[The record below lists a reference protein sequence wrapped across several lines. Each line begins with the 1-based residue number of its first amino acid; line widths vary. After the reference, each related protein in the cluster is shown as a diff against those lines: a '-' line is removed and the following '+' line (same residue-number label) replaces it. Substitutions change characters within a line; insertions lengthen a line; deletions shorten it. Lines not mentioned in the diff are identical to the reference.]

1 MREWLIKS
9 RGGETQADI
18 ARKLG
23 IDRSTV
29 AKAEQG
35 GGVSVA
41 LAMKWAALI
50 GVEWTIFFD
59 VKGEHCSL
67 KSGPDSAA

>member
-9 RGGETQADI
+9 RGCDTQA
-18 ARKLG
+18 AVAKKLG

-59 VKGEHCSL
+59 AKR
-67 KSGPDSAA
+67 

>member
-9 RGGETQADI
+9 RGCDTQADV
-18 ARKLG
+18 AKKLG

-59 VKGEHCSL
+59 AKGERCSL
-67 KSGPDSAA
+67 ASGPDSAA